1 MNALLTRVK
10 RFFAEDQTLSRVLK
24 NTGYLFSS
32 NTLSLGLSFVQSI
45 FAARLLGLAAFGLV
59 GIVTS
64 FVSNVNRL
72 FSFRMGEFI
81 IRYLGKELTEENTE
95 KAGAVVKV
103 AMLTEGITSL
113 LAFGFMLLI
122 APLGAKYIAKD
133 MQALP
138 MIQLFGISILA
149 NAVYETSLGVLQITN
164 HFRSQAVI
172 NLVQSLLTAVIIVF
186 AFLLNGSIYT
196 VLAAYLIG
204 KIILGISP
212 AVLALYYLR
221 RHLHPQWW
229 KAPLNLLPSFKEMAH
244 YTIST
249 NLSGTIKMVVSE
261 SEPLWVGYFLDN
273 SAVGLYKLALG
284 IVNPLM
290 MPITPFITTTFPELT
305 RSVVSKMWAQL
316 RKLLRRVTIIS
327 ASWTI
332 FVGLIMLF
340 FGKWLIGWIYGQE
353 FVPAYAATMILLAG
367 FGFSNI
373 FFWNRS
379 LLLSFG
385 KANIPLY
392 VLFAAAAVKI
402 GLSFWIVPKFGII
415 GEALLLSGNFVF
427 SVGVLVLI
435 GLNLIR
441 QHEQQEGGEG

>member
-113 LAFGFMLLI
+113 LAFGFMLFI

-212 AVLALYYLR
+212 AVLALYYL
-221 RHLHPQWW
+221 
-229 KAPLNLLPSFKEMAH
+229 
-244 YTIST
+244 
-249 NLSGTIKMVVSE
+249 
-261 SEPLWVGYFLDN
+261 
-273 SAVGLYKLALG
+273 
-284 IVNPLM
+284 
-290 MPITPFITTTFPELT
+290 
-305 RSVVSKMWAQL
+305 
-316 RKLLRRVTIIS
+316 
-327 ASWTI
+327 
-332 FVGLIMLF
+332 
-340 FGKWLIGWIYGQE
+340 
-353 FVPAYAATMILLAG
+353 AATSTLNG
-367 FGFSNI
+367 
-373 FFWNRS
+373 
-379 LLLSFG
+379 G
-385 KANIPLY
+385 K
-392 VLFAAAAVKI
+392 
-402 GLSFWIVPKFGII
+402 
-415 GEALLLSGNFVF
+415 
-427 SVGVLVLI
+427 
-435 GLNLIR
+435 R
-441 QHEQQEGGEG
+441 R